1 MATKQQRQK
10 GLSPAAQ
17 RAKERA
23 KKREQE
29 RSGISYLNLG
39 DKKFEFFKPE
49 EKTHILD
56 IIPFKVKTPDNIEQ
70 IPVGD
75 LWYQRIYKRHGGVG
89 SSNQSIVCPTMLG
102 KPCPICQ
109 SVERL
114 KKNYEENKDLIR
126 EIKAKDRT
134 LMFVIDR
141 EKKSKG
147 VQLFEL
153 SSWAF
158 SDRISGFIDAAG
170 NDDLWSF
177 FELDGKTLR
186 VKFEK
191 KTIGQ
196 KGSSFEASAIFFKD
210 REAYDSSILKKT
222 VDLLDDTIFEV
233 LPYKQIQKLYTEDE
247 DYDSNDESE
256 EDDPVEKE
264 IEDEDNEDDDLDDAN
279 QEDYEEDQEEEDNDE
294 DDSDADEDDDD
305 DDFDKEIEDDDEDD
319 EEVPE
324 EDEEDEE
331 IEEPKPPKKSSKGK
345 TSSKK
350 ATSAK
355 SEKASKSK
363 TPECP
368 GGGTFG
374 KDNDDLDECDTCD
387 LWEEC
392 NAAQQ
397 KMKKK

>member
-1 MATKQQRQK
+1 MATRQQKQK

-29 RSGISYLNLG
+29 RSGMSYLNLG
-39 DKKFEFFKPE
+39 NKKFEFFKPE

-89 SSNQSIVCPTMLG
+89 ANNQSIVCPTMFG

-109 SVERL
+109 AVERL
-114 KKNYEENKDLIR
+114 KKDYEENKDLIR

-147 VQLFEL
+147 IQLFEL

-158 SDRISGFIDAAG
+158 SDRIAGFIDAAG
-170 NDDLWSF
+170 DDGLWSF

-186 VKFEK
+186 VKFDK
-191 KTIGQ
+191 KSIGQ

-210 REAYDSSILKKT
+210 RQAYDASILKKT
-222 VDLLDDTIFEV
+222 VDLLDDSIFEV
-233 LPYKQIQKLYTEDE
+233 LPYDQLRKLYTEDE
-247 DYDSNDESE
+247 DYDSDEEPEDGNDPVD
-256 EDDPVEKE
+256 EDDEE
-264 IEDEDNEDDDLDDAN
+264 EDEDGDIVGDDP
-279 QEDYEEDQEEEDNDE
+279 
-294 DDSDADEDDDD
+294 DADEDDEGDD
-305 DDFDKEIEDDDEDD
+305 QEEEEEPDEDEGDDEEPEEPEEEEVDEDDDE
-319 EEVPE
+319 PE
-324 EDEEDEE
+324 EEE
-331 IEEPKPPKKSSKGK
+331 EEPEPPKKSGKGK
-345 TSSKK
+345 GKSTSKK
-350 ATSAK
+350 ASSK
-355 SEKASKSK
+355 SGKSK
-363 TPECP
+363 TPKCP

-374 KDNDDLDECDTCD
+374 KDNDDLDECDECD

-397 KMKKK
+397 KKK